1 MHPNGGTQPNK
12 RPYAPHRIPS
22 HPGIRRPG
30 MQPPLKRPTS
40 HRSPV
45 PSRVNPLIAP
55 PVAPAETITDD
66 QLDDLLGDFD
76 VDAVIA
82 ASGRSQPLPTK
93 QAPLTSQEAPTI
105 TKAVSSI
112 SSAATATLVAN
123 DPKQA
128 RSRPLNVRQNPS
140 IGEQGISNVASD
152 VPSPGGA
159 KVNTEPKA
167 AQTEN
172 PSCSAVDE
180 AMIDNLLEGL
190 DSSDFG

>member
-1 MHPNGGTQPNK
+1 
-12 RPYAPHRIPS
+12 
-22 HPGIRRPG
+22 
-30 MQPPLKRPTS
+30 MQPPFKRPTS
-40 HRSPV
+40 HRLLA
-45 PSRVNPLIAP
+45 PSRVSPLIAP
-55 PVAPAETITDD
+55 LAVPAETITDD

-93 QAPLTSQEAPTI
+93 QAALTSQEAPMITPQPKSGDQI
-105 TKAVSSI
+105 TKAVPSI

-128 RSRPLNVRQNPS
+128 RNRPLNVRPNES
-140 IGEQGISNVASD
+140 IGEQGINNLASD
-152 VPSPGGA
+152 VPSAGGR
-159 KVNTEPKA
+159 KVNTELNA
-167 AQTEN
+167 VQTEN
-172 PSCSAVDE
+172 PSRSAVDE